1 MNEEN
6 SNSSNSVALFPE
18 MERFIH
24 DHDIL
29 SKVSGNLVVK
39 LNRIIGKGKTKADG
53 LELPPAA
60 IERKMELVSL
70 KLPPDIKV
78 PVAVVSEIEGV
89 RKDLNEELE
98 RLKKSE
104 GVRRTASQALR
115 GLSVQSGFKDN
126 NFFAGRLVL
135 VCKNRGLNW
144 SWSLTPHY
152 PIISKIPPDPN
163 YIIEGYQAAE
173 DRLAKIILPAEVFE
187 SRLDLA
193 WLMARHFSNTDHV
206 LIVDVARMFKVAGQ
220 ADGFWNAPKRAL
232 FTDLPEAAFIANLIN
247 WRRSKGAKKSRFEF
261 VAATVHQAHGS
272 KAKAFY
278 MPINTE
284 GTQVRP
290 VIYLRRHE

>member
-6 SNSSNSVALFPE
+6 RNRIALFPE
-18 MERFIH
+18 MEKFIQ
-24 DHDIL
+24 DNDVI

-53 LELPPAA
+53 LDLPPAA

-70 KLPPDIKV
+70 ELPPDIEV
-78 PVAVVSEIEGV
+78 PAAVISETEEV

-98 RLKKSE
+98 RRKKSD

-135 VCKNRGLNW
+135 VPKNRGLNW

-163 YIIEGYQAAE
+163 YLIEGYQCAE
-173 DRLAKIILPAEVFE
+173 DRLEKIVLPAEVFE
-187 SRLDLA
+187 SRLNLA
-193 WLMARHFSNTDHV
+193 WVMAKHLSNTDQI

-220 ADGFWNAPKRAL
+220 ADGFWNAPKKAL

-247 WRRSKGAKKSRFEF
+247 WRRSKGTEKSKFEF

-278 MPINTE
+278 MPINAE

>member
-1 MNEEN
+1 MNKEN
-6 SNSSNSVALFPE
+6 LKGVTLFPE
-18 MERFIH
+18 MERFTH

-39 LNRIIGKGKTKADG
+39 LNRIIGNGKTKADG
-53 LELPPAA
+53 LDLPPAA

-70 KLPPDIKV
+70 ELPLDLRV
-78 PVAVVSEIEGV
+78 PVAVTAEIEEV

-98 RLKKSE
+98 RLKKSD

-115 GLSVQSGFKDN
+115 ELSVQTGFKDN

-135 VCKNRGLNW
+135 VSKNRGLNW

-163 YIIEGYQAAE
+163 YLIEGYQAAE
-173 DRLAKIILPAEVFE
+173 DRLAKIVLHADVFE
-187 SRLDLA
+187 SRLNLA

-220 ADGFWNAPKRAL
+220 ADGFWNAPKRAF

-247 WRRSKGAKKSRFEF
+247 WRRNKGAEKSKFEF

-278 MPINTE
+278 MPINAE

-290 VIYLRRHE
+290 VIYLASHD

>member
-1 MNEEN
+1 MNKEN
-6 SNSSNSVALFPE
+6 RKGVTLFPE
-18 MERFIH
+18 MERFTH

-39 LNRIIGKGKTKADG
+39 LNRIIGNGKTKADG
-53 LELPPAA
+53 LDLPPAA

-70 KLPPDIKV
+70 ELPLDIRV
-78 PVAVVSEIEGV
+78 PVAVMAEIEEV

-98 RLKKSE
+98 RLKKSD

-115 GLSVQSGFKDN
+115 GLLVQSGFKDN

-135 VCKNRGLNW
+135 VSKNRGMNW
-144 SWSLTPHY
+144 SWSLTPYY

-163 YIIEGYQAAE
+163 YLIEGYQAAE
-173 DRLAKIILPAEVFE
+173 DRLAKIVLHADVFE
-187 SRLDLA
+187 SRLNLA

-220 ADGFWNAPKRAL
+220 ADGFWNAPKRAF
-232 FTDLPEAAFIANLIN
+232 FTDLPEAAFVANLIN
-247 WRRSKGAKKSRFEF
+247 WRRNKGAEKSEFEF

-278 MPINTE
+278 MPINAE

-290 VIYLRRHE
+290 VIYLKRHE